1 MKDEDKVIIE
11 LIDQSIA
18 KDENAFKKLIYL
30 IQPEMYKIAKI
41 KLKKEEYI
49 YDAIQDTII
58 LIYKHL
64 KKLKHK
70 ELFRTWSM
78 RILIN
83 ECNKLYKKIE
93 KKKKKFMT
101 YDEEKDIQ
109 YESFDGVESEI
120 NMNKLLDCLNDYEKI
135 VVELYYKD
143 NYTTKEIAEISNEPE
158 GTIKSR
164 IHRAKEKMKNYIKE
178 ENLYEGKF

>member
-1 MKDEDKVIIE
+1 
-11 LIDQSIA
+11 
-18 KDENAFKKLIYL
+18 
-30 IQPEMYKIAKI
+30 
-41 KLKKEEYI
+41 
-49 YDAIQDTII
+49 
-58 LIYKHL
+58 
-64 KKLKHK
+64 
-70 ELFRTWSM
+70 
-78 RILIN
+78 
-83 ECNKLYKKIE
+83 
-93 KKKKKFMT
+93 MT

-109 YESFDGVESEI
+109 YESFDSVESEI

-143 NYTTKEIAEISNEPE
+143 NYTTKEIAEILNEPE